1 MKVSKMPPTPC
12 VMGIINVTPDS
23 FYEASRV
30 QEQSVLRERVRQILD
45 EGGAIIDVGAYST
58 RPGALDISAEAE
70 MERLRWALPIVVD
83 EAEKWHNEHD
93 GKGPK
98 PLISVDTFRAAVAEM
113 CVTELGADIINDISG
128 GTLDEKMFDV
138 VARTRAI
145 YILMHSRGT
154 PQDMQQRTD
163 YADGVVDEVIRFFKG
178 QVGKLIERF
187 ERFEGLLSSVRAS
200 RARSERFEGFEK
212 FERLENVVLDPGF
225 GFAKTLEQ
233 NYALMKG
240 LDRIREALPDYPL
253 LVGVSRKSMVYKL
266 LGTDALHA
274 LTGTTVLNTYALLH
288 GASILRVHDVK
299 EAVEAI
305 KICGNLAQKT

>member
-70 MERLRWALPIVVD
+70 MERLRWALPIVFD

-93 GKGPK
+93 GNGPK
-98 PLISVDTFRAAVAEM
+98 PLISVDTFRAAVAER

-178 QVGKLIERF
+178 QVGKLVERF
-187 ERFEGLLSSVRAS
+187 ERFEGF
-200 RARSERFEGFEK
+200 EGFEGFEK
-212 FERLENVVLDPGF
+212 FERLDNVVLDPGF

-266 LGTDALHA
+266 LETDARHA

-305 KICGNLAQKT
+305 KICGNLA